1 MRGLKRKTAI
11 ILASAVVT
19 TSILAGG
26 TLTAFAAGPD
36 GAGIPGELPPMGFFE
51 PGPSGSGGAPETQAA
66 PAYTGPVLNVSG
78 EIYGTADTAGA
89 SCLIDGG
96 ICYEHGVTLSLS
108 QDVDDSKIDS
118 SNAKVELVAGDGYTT
133 TELCFAATQL
143 TGSWQNGQ
151 LEYTLGVDDLTW
163 DNSQYAITETS
174 GCGREWSCF
183 GGDGAGNYY
192 FNLQVSGILYDGAEI
207 PSQIIPVHVYI
218 YGRSA
223 TDLAVMN
230 FGTLSPAWKW
240 NGTSD
245 KPILCDD
252 TADEFEVN

>member
-1 MRGLKRKTAI
+1 M
-11 ILASAVVT
+11 
-19 TSILAGG
+19 
-26 TLTAFAAGPD
+26 
-36 GAGIPGELPPMGFFE
+36 
-51 PGPSGSGGAPETQAA
+51 
-66 PAYTGPVLNVSG
+66 
-78 EIYGTADTAGA
+78 
-89 SCLIDGG
+89 
-96 ICYEHGVTLSLS
+96 TLSLS

-174 GCGREWSCF
+174 GCSSEWSCF

-192 FNLQVSGILYDGAEI
+192 FNLQVSGILYDGTEI

-218 YGRSA
+218 YRSFRHRSGRYEFWHPVSCME
-223 TDLAVMN
+223 VE
-230 FGTLSPAWKW
+230 W
-240 NGTSD
+240 NQRQAYS
-245 KPILCDD
+245 
-252 TADEFEVN
+252 VR

>member
-118 SNAKVELVAGDGYTT
+118 SNAKVELVAGDGYYRVV
-133 TELCFAATQL
+133 LC
-143 TGSWQNGQ
+143 SNPIDGQ
-151 LEYTLGVDDLTW
+151 LAERSVGVH
-163 DNSQYAITETS
+163 A
-174 GCGREWSCF
+174 GCG
-183 GGDGAGNYY
+183 
-192 FNLQVSGILYDGAEI
+192 
-207 PSQIIPVHVYI
+207 
-218 YGRSA
+218 
-223 TDLAVMN
+223 
-230 FGTLSPAWKW
+230 
-240 NGTSD
+240 
-245 KPILCDD
+245 
-252 TADEFEVN
+252 